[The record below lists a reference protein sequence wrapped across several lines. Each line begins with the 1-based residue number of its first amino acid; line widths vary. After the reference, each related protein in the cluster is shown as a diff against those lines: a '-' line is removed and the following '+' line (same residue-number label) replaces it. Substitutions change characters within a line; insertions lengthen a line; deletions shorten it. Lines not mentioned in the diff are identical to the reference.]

1 MLVEVH
7 NVSRLAL
14 VFGTTWQVN
23 AWVVGTILTVILL
36 SNGCCLWLR
45 RLGRRPGRTAVIGLF
60 VSLATAYLVPTE
72 VFLVGPRLLGGAF
85 ATLILTLP
93 IFFAGLVFA
102 DAFGRSSAPA
112 FALGWNVLG
121 AVTGG
126 MAENLS
132 NIVGIPAL
140 LPVAAIFYVAA
151 LLWPIGG
158 LESPAAHES
167 G

>member
-1 MLVEVH
+1 
-7 NVSRLAL
+7 
-14 VFGTTWQVN
+14 
-23 AWVVGTILTVILL
+23 
-36 SNGCCLWLR
+36 
-45 RLGRRPGRTAVIGLF
+45 
-60 VSLATAYLVPTE
+60 
-72 VFLVGPRLLGGAF
+72 
-85 ATLILTLP
+85 
-93 IFFAGLVFA
+93 
-102 DAFGRSSAPA
+102 
-112 FALGWNVLG
+112 
-121 AVTGG
+121 